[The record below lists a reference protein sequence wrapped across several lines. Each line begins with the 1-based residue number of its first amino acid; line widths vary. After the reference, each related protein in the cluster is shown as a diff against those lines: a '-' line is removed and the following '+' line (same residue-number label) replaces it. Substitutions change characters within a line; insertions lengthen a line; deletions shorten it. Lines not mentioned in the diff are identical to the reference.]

1 MASTYT
7 TSLQIQKIGNG
18 EQSGIWGTTTNTNWD
33 LIEQSVA
40 GVQSITMVNA
50 DYTLSVAN
58 GASDE
63 ARNAV
68 LVVGGTNTAIR
79 KIVAPLVPKV
89 YVVFN
94 NTSGGY
100 SITIGGATGTAVT
113 ILNAVSTIV
122 YCDGTNFY
130 SAIAGTAT
138 SFGVNGNLSVTGA
151 VTFGETLTSST
162 GSIKSS
168 SNIYNTQTVTSITVA
183 APGIVTVP
191 TGLPSGTPVYFT
203 LAAGATL
210 PTGLSANTT
219 YYVVNPSSNTF
230 NLAATQGGTAI
241 TTTGSAASGV
251 ITMVQPVMNAVNAIS
266 SYAATTATTATT
278 ANALNTSNS
287 YTGAAFSDTLGNVRN
302 IPINNKTASY
312 TLQATDNGQCIS
324 ITTGG
329 VIVPASILSAGQVVT
344 VYNNSGSD
352 QTITQGSGVTL
363 QWAGQT
369 SSTTGNRTL
378 GLYGVAT
385 ILCVASNSF
394 VISGAGL
401 T

>member
-40 GVQSITMVNA
+40 GVQSITMLNA
-50 DYTLSVAN
+50 DYTLSVVN

-63 ARNAV
+63 ARNMV
-68 LVVGGTNTAIR
+68 LVVGGTNSAIR
-79 KIVAPLVPKV
+79 KVVAPLVPKI

-94 NTSGGY
+94 NTTGGY
-100 SITIGGATGTAVT
+100 SITIGGTTGSAVT

-130 SAIAGTAT
+130 AAVAGTAS
-138 SFGVNGNLSVTGA
+138 SFGVNGNLTVTGNE
-151 VTFGETLTSST
+151 VITGTSTAAS
-162 GSIKSS
+162 
-168 SNIYNTQTVTSITVA
+168 YNGA
-183 APGIVTVP
+183 G
-191 TGLPSGTPVYFT
+191 TGLTGTASS
-203 LAAGATL
+203 LSIGGNAATATL
-210 PTGLSANTT
+210 
-219 YYVVNPSSNTF
+219 
-230 NLAATQGGTAI
+230 
-241 TTTGSAASGV
+241 
-251 ITMVQPVMNAVNAIS
+251 
-266 SYAATTATTATT
+266 ATTATTATT
-278 ANALNTSNS
+278 ANALNTSNA
-287 YTGAAFSDTLGNVRN
+287 YTGTSFSDSLGNVRN
-302 IPINNKTASY
+302 IPINNKTSSY
-312 TLQATDNGQCIS
+312 TLAATDNGQCIS

-329 VIVPASILSAGQVVT
+329 VIVPASIFSTGQVVT

-352 QTITQGSGVTL
+352 QTITQGSGTTL

-369 SSTTGNRTL
+369 SSQTGNRTL